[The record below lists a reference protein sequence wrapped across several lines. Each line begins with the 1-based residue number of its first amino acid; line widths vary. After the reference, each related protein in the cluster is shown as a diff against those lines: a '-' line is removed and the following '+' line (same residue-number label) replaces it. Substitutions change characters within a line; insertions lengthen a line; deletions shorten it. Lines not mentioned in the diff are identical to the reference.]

1 MTDTTDT
8 NAAPRVVDRAA
19 FEAEIAALRE
29 REKAH
34 THAGDALAAARRRLP
49 MVEVDARAPIAG
61 EQGTATLLDAFE
73 GRRILVAYYLMWH
86 HGEPASG

>member
-1 MTDTTDT
+1 
-8 NAAPRVVDRAA
+8 
-19 FEAEIAALRE
+19 
-29 REKAH
+29 
-34 THAGDALAAARRRLP
+34 